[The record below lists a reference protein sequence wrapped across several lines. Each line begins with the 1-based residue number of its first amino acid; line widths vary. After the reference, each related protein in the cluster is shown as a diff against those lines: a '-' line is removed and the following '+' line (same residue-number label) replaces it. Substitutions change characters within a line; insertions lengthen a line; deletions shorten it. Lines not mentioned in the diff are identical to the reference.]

1 MQILEATTSS
11 FDVIL
16 LFAKKLAK
24 FYRQIVPPRGRKKAC
39 LFWGERKGKRRR
51 RGKEREEGGVVTPY
65 ASREK
70 GYTVV
75 GPLYRDPRPAAQLLI
90 SSAAHQSL
98 VHDHRLVKSRPPYRR
113 NLASRAISRR
123 GERGMFVSFV
133 PTFLRTL
140 RRLNQRAPKCIAK
153 RSPSPPSVSFRVP
166 PPSLLLFHRCLRF
179 CFSPLVSSPFFLF
192 VYTSSYIRFRA
203 LIFLWAGDIFGDKES
218 KNLALS

>member
-16 LFAKKLAK
+16 LFAKKLGK

-153 RSPSPPSVSFRVP
+153 RSPSPLRFFSRS
-166 PPSLLLFHRCLRF
+166 PSLA
-179 CFSPLVSSPFFLF
+179 SPLPPVFTILLLSSRFFSLLSLRILLLRIYVSG
-192 VYTSSYIRFRA
+192 R
-203 LIFLWAGDIFGDKES
+203 
-218 KNLALS
+218 

>member
-153 RSPSPPSVSFRVP
+153 RSPSPLRFFSRS
-166 PPSLLLFHRCLRF
+166 PSLA
-179 CFSPLVSSPFFLF
+179 SPLPPVFTILLLSSRFFSLLSLRIYFF
-192 VYTSSYIRFRA
+192 VYTFQ
-203 LIFLWAGDIFGDKES
+203 GVDIFVGGGY
-218 KNLALS
+218 LWR

>member
-39 LFWGERKGKRRR
+39 LFWEERKGKRRR
-51 RGKEREEGGVVTPY
+51 RGKERKEGGVVTPY

-153 RSPSPPSVSFRVP
+153 RSSSPPSVSFRVP

-192 VYTSSYIRFRA
+192 VYFFFVYTFQ
-203 LIFLWAGDIFGDKES
+203 GVDIFVGGGY
-218 KNLALS
+218 LWR